1 MNSVK
6 SNKIG
11 LVWDIKGLY
20 HCVKKI
26 WGLENLSLW
35 QKLNSFVKFKGQY
48 FTLYEGKAPK

>member
-26 WGLENLSLW
+26 WGLEKLSLW

-48 FTLYEGKAPK
+48 FTLYEGKARK